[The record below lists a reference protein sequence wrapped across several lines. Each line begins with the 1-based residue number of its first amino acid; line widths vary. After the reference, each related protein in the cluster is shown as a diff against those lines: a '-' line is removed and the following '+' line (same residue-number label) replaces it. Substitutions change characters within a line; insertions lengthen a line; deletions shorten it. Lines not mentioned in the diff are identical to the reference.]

1 MPQEYG
7 RQDAPAASQTKPSLD
22 LSGCASAREA
32 AKRAWEVIEGDLN
45 RLPEVMEVLG
55 EQGYRLDLRR
65 LRDVP
70 AHPTVMCDAFMRAVS
85 PVAPSVQQKRVQQ
98 ER

>member
-1 MPQEYG
+1 MMDEAYY
-7 RQDAPAASQTKPSLD
+7 
-22 LSGCASAREA
+22 SALER
-32 AKRAWEVIEGDLN
+32 VIHIEGDLN

-55 EQGYRLDLRR
+55 EQGYRLALRR